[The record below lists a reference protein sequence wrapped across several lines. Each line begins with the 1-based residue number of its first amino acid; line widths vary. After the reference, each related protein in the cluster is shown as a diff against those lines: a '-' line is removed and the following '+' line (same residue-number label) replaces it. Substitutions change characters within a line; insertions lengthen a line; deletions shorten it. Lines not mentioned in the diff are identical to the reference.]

1 MSETTS
7 ETPVLDLL
15 ASMTEDSVSAS
26 SLDDETFMLV
36 RLAALVAVDAP
47 SVSYLLNLA
56 VAGELDIDADRIR
69 GVLAAVAPI
78 VGTPRVAS
86 ATGKIVEALAVELE
100 IAELE
105 EAEEGDAEE
114 TDEGG
119 AEDAG
124 EGGAEDAYEG
134 DTEETDEG
142 GAEEGDAEE
151 ADERDAEGAVDGEE
165 EGDAEEAEEGDAEE
179 AEEGEAEEAEEG
191 AAEETETAEKG

>member
-15 ASMTEDSVSAS
+15 ASMTEDSMSAS
-26 SLDDETFMLV
+26 SLDDETLMLV

-56 VAGELDIDADRIR
+56 LAGELNLDADRIR

-100 IAELE
+100 IAALE
-105 EAEEGDAEE
+105 EAEEGETEGDEGDAEDTDEGDADEAVEGDEEDETDEAEEGDAE
-114 TDEGG
+114 D
-119 AEDAG
+119 
-124 EGGAEDAYEG
+124 
-134 DTEETDEG
+134 
-142 GAEEGDAEE
+142 
-151 ADERDAEGAVDGEE
+151 
-165 EGDAEEAEEGDAEE
+165 
-179 AEEGEAEEAEEG
+179 AEEGEADGDEG
-191 AAEETETAEKG
+191 EAEETESAEMDDR

>member
-15 ASMTEDSVSAS
+15 ASMTEDSMSAS
-26 SLDDETFMLV
+26 SLDEETLMLV

-56 VAGELDIDADRIR
+56 VAGELNIDADRIR

-105 EAEEGDAEE
+105 EAEEGDTEE
-114 TDEGG
+114 D
-119 AEDAG
+119 

-134 DTEETDEG
+134 DDAEEADEG
-142 GAEEGDAEE
+142 AVEGDAGGGAVEGDAEADEGEEEGDAEGEEEEGDAEE
-151 ADERDAEGAVDGEE
+151 ADE
-165 EGDAEEAEEGDAEE
+165 
-179 AEEGEAEEAEEG
+179 GEAEE
-191 AAEETETAEKG
+191 TESAEKG